1 MFEKLNLNPFF
12 NYKNYEVKYKT
23 ILQEI
28 FSRRK
33 HLYKYTNDEIL
44 LEVMNFCNNVDILE
58 YVDVDADMFSFYMPG
73 EGNDP
78 GRIVLNKQKIERLQE
93 QYPYE
98 SIAMAIFNFICSSVT
113 HAILDDKRTGEF
125 GLYPSNNFD
134 KVEVLDEITNK
145 AFATLITG
153 NYSDDVAPE
162 KNYLANIIKTID
174 IISASLG
181 LDRIEFLKLT
191 NLKRKKFEQEVIKLI
206 GNEDVTLDI
215 INCFSLNLS
224 LLYSAM
230 AGKIKNNNI
239 EESTIRKNIL
249 NAIASLYSVALIAM
263 NTRLKNTPILDDI
276 NLYISNV
283 KLQFAIL
290 NKSSFELMD
299 YLNLTIDEK
308 EIIYS
313 SLKEHLN
320 SINIKIAL
328 LTFISANRHVIKQED
343 VELLL
348 LAMRESNLKQKAEEI
363 AQKYGIDF
371 SYEEFNYKKYIDYK
385 IDTYQVK
392 FDNTDII
399 EYIDNAFNLESVR
412 NKALQSIDNY
422 NDNDGKVKDENNGNV
437 DVNDDQQESSIKVY
451 EADDKFDDEYSQIDK
466 IIDNM
471 ITKENESMSDTKTVP
486 IVSDKNNFETESS
499 INNKTDE
506 DILEDNQQDESTA
519 LSRNKDLEPYED
531 DLDKGILECLK
542 PKEPTSLSIEDI
554 TSRLEYEQIEEEDG
568 ESTLKHPILEAGK
581 SFIRN
586 IKNISSKDEQYYD
599 EDQTLS
605 DEEEVE
611 VEDSDDISNYETNIK
626 EEDYVDEDVGD
637 STYGEYEEYEQ
648 INLFDSLSNSL
659 KKLSYKIKYIF
670 KKRNNNMLPP
680 SADLESTDDVEGHE
694 ESVNHEEVENT
705 DHITK
710 RVRKGRR

>member
-33 HLYKYTNDEIL
+33 HLYNYTNDEIL

-73 EGNDP
+73 DGSDP
-78 GRIVLNKQKIERLQE
+78 GRIVLNKQKIEKLQE

-263 NTRLKNTPILDDI
+263 NTRLKNTPITGDI

-328 LTFISANRHVIKQED
+328 LAFISDNQHIIKQED

-348 LAMRESNLKQKAEEI
+348 LAMRESNLKQKVEEI
-363 AQKYGIDF
+363 AHKYGIDF
-371 SYEEFNYKKYIDYK
+371 YYEEFSYKKYIDYK
-385 IDTYQVK
+385 IDIYQVK

-399 EYIDNAFNLESVR
+399 EYIDNAFDLESVR
-412 NKALQSIDNY
+412 NKALQSIDDY
-422 NDNDGKVKDENNGNV
+422 NDNDGKVKDDHNADV
-437 DVNDDQQESSIKVY
+437 YVNDGQQESSIKVY

-499 INNKTDE
+499 INDKTDE
-506 DILEDNQQDESTA
+506 DILEDDQQDESTA

-554 TSRLEYEQIEEEDG
+554 TSRLEYEQIEEEDE

-599 EDQTLS
+599 GDQTLS
-605 DEEEVE
+605 DEEE

-626 EEDYVDEDVGD
+626 EEEYVDEDAEE

-659 KKLSYKIKYIF
+659 KKLSYKIKYMF

-680 SADLESTDDVEGHE
+680 STDLESTDDFEGHE
-694 ESVNHEEVENT
+694 ESINHGEVENT